1 MVPGGQQIS
10 IGQQMRYVVERKVGP
25 GDISRT
31 ESGPIQIFLKNFDEK
46 IDEKV
51 VQLRRDSGLVEEEVG
66 LVSVVRMQDLVE
78 LKDEGSERG

>member
-10 IGQQMRYVVERKVGP
+10 IGQQMRYVVERKVGR